1 MKRSFYLTLAATFI
15 FMAIC
20 VAADDTAVHGIPYKP
35 DPPPAIDGR
44 LDEWEGVPNVRTAAT
59 KEHCVYGPQRWGSA
73 KDLSARVWLAWRD
86 EYLYLAADVTDDQH
100 RQSLRDRAMF
110 RGDHVELYLDLTPD
124 AAPGRSFM
132 GAGQVQFGFSPGN
145 FQQTGDRLADIPA
158 EAVVFR
164 PEGGEATGVLVA
176 AQKTEKGY
184 TIEAAVPWS
193 LVGRLTSKSKL
204 RPAKGL
210 ALGIEVAVSDT
221 DGATPAQEKMLA
233 LRPEPWQR
241 KCQRL
246 MAAALAGSD
255 GVPPAV
261 VRSQDILAAAE
272 LPVGE
277 KREMAFSA
285 MSVPPGKELV
295 LAIKARLDSPKPAGY
310 TQGMRL
316 TLNGQALDG
325 SRLVNWEREEPRVN
339 GVMMSPAGGET
350 FSVPYSPD
358 FDSPNKH
365 PTYALRTGP
374 KLCRYE
380 LRVTD
385 LTRAA
390 DNRLVV
396 VNAARPEL
404 KKTLVIGDV
413 RLEVREPVKPRPKR
427 PAPTGP
433 LAVVRPEPQHKVD
446 YRMARQAD
454 GAIEVSIGGQGFR
467 VESDFSTPEPAW
479 VRGTNKHFDHRRDVQ
494 QRDEW
499 ILVSD
504 TFTNRTTKNLPL
516 MHRHRV
522 TGDSSWKKV
531 WLAGLSPSSLTST
544 SSEAA
549 NPTAYGAGDKVGVG
563 VIPLDDV
570 FQVHV
575 TSFTTENQVGLAD
588 NQLVLKPGASYT
600 AEWAILPTARPDYY
614 AFLNA
619 LRRLRDVNFTLE
631 GSFAFLRADPRIG
644 AMKWSDRECAD
655 FIRFKNAHFL
665 SSGISWPRYKGRYP
679 QGTAF
684 QRMDWSATRQQIARL
699 RKLAPE
705 AKHLKYYHCFIDVLD
720 ESVEKYADAR
730 LLRGD
735 GTHADYGQPHDRIY
749 VPTQDNS
756 FGRDVSRNVEMM
768 LAPQPDGLGCDGVY
782 WDEFEYSRYQ
792 YAYHVAEDG
801 RGALPWD
808 GVSADI
814 DPKSLKIVRLKSSVE
829 LISQPF
835 RLALARSILARG
847 PLVGNGQP
855 HTRTM
860 VQLHF
865 PRFVETGSI
874 SRCSLAQTFSPIA
887 LGDHLTERSERDAY
901 RVMLRALDFGCL
913 YYWYNDMTVTP
924 THRHLTSYMFPAT
937 PIELG
942 EGYLIAKERI
952 VTNRSGLF
960 GWGDSSR
967 HEVHVFDDQGRETP
981 GFEAPT
987 VVHDGMT
994 FTELRLPEDYSA
1006 AIVREN
1012 VP

>member
-1 MKRSFYLTLAATFI
+1 
-15 FMAIC
+15 MAFPTSPIRRRPS
-20 VAADDTAVHGIPYKP
+20 TAGWTS
-35 DPPPAIDGR
+35 GR
-44 LDEWEGVPNVRTAAT
+44 AVPNGRTAAT
-59 KEHCVYGPQRWGSA
+59 KEHCVYGPQRWSSA
-73 KDLSARVWLAWRD
+73 KDLSARVWLAWRE

-124 AAPGRSFM
+124 APPGRTFM

-164 PEGGEATGVLVA
+164 PEGGVATGVLVA
-176 AQKTEKGY
+176 AQKTDKGY
-184 TIEAAVPWS
+184 AIEAAVPWS
-193 LVGRLTSKSKL
+193 LIGQLTNKSSL
-204 RPAKGL
+204 RPVKGL
-210 ALGIEVAVSDT
+210 AMGIEVAVSDT

-233 LRPEPWQR
+233 LRSQPWQR
-241 KCQRL
+241 KCERL

-261 VRSQDILAAAE
+261 VRGQDILAAAE
-272 LPVGE
+272 LPVGG
-277 KREMAFSA
+277 KREIVFSA
-285 MSVPPGKELV
+285 LTAPPGKELV
-295 LAIKARLDSPKPAGY
+295 LMLKARLQSPRPAGY

-365 PTYALRTGP
+365 PTYALRSGP

-385 LTRAA
+385 LARAA

-396 VNAARPEL
+396 VNAARAEL
-404 KKTLVIGDV
+404 KKTLVIGEV

-433 LAVVRPEPQHKVD
+433 LPVVRPESQHKVD
-446 YRMARQAD
+446 YRMVRQAD
-454 GAIEVSIGGQGFR
+454 GAIEISVGARKFR
-467 VESDFSTPEPAW
+467 VESEFSTPEPAW
-479 VRGTNKHFDHRRDVQ
+479 VRGANKYFDHRRHVQ

-504 TFTNRTTKNLPL
+504 TFTNRTAKNLPL
-516 MHRHRV
+516 VHRHRV
-522 TGDSSWKKV
+522 TGDSAWKKV
-531 WLAGLSPSSLTST
+531 WLAGLSPSTLTST
-544 SSEAA
+544 SSEPG
-549 NPTAYGAGDKVGVG
+549 NPTAYGAGDKVGIG

-588 NQLVLKPGASYT
+588 NQLALKPGAAYT
-600 AEWAILPTARPDYY
+600 AQWAILPTARPDYY

-619 LRRLRDVNFTLE
+619 LRRLRDVNFTLK

-644 AMKWSDRECAD
+644 AMKWSDRQCTD

-684 QRMDWSATRQQIARL
+684 QRMDWSATRQQISRL
-699 RKLAPE
+699 RKLVPE

-730 LLRGD
+730 LLLAD
-735 GTHADYGQPHDRIY
+735 GTHADYGQPENRIY
-749 VPTQDNS
+749 VPTHENA
-756 FGRDVSRNVEMM
+756 FGRDVSRNVEIM

-792 YAYHVAEDG
+792 YAYRVAEDG
-801 RGALPWD
+801 RGGLPWD

-814 DPKSLKIVRLKSSVE
+814 DPKTLKIVRLKSSVE

-887 LGDHLTERSERDAY
+887 LGDHLTERSEQDAY

-913 YYWYNDMTVTP
+913 YYWYNDMTVAP
-924 THRHLTSYMFPAT
+924 THPHLTSYMFPAT

-942 EGYLIAKERI
+942 EGYMIAKERI

-967 HEVHVFDDQGRETP
+967 HEVHVFDDQGREAP
-981 GFEAPT
+981 GFKAPT
-987 VVHDGMT
+987 VVQDGAT
-994 FTELRLPEDYSA
+994 FTELRLPEDFSA
-1006 AIVREN
+1006 AIVRHAK
-1012 VP
+1012 